1 MSNSER
7 EINKNKIINYLT
19 TMLNLFNIKRVNN
32 KTKLGP
38 TDFKYEPIDSN
49 PKRLGLEHNPK
60 IRSTVESDISPTE
73 WCRKQHILLGIKAEG
88 KWVGL

>member
-19 TMLNLFNIKRVNN
+19 TMLNLFSIRRVNN

-38 TDFKYEPIDSN
+38 MDFKYEPIDSN

-88 KWVGL
+88 KWAGL

>member
-1 MSNSER
+1 MGNSER

-19 TMLNLFNIKRVNN
+19 TMLTLFNIKRVNN

-38 TDFKYEPIDSN
+38 MDFKYEPIDSN
-49 PKRLGLEHNPK
+49 PKRLSLEHNPK